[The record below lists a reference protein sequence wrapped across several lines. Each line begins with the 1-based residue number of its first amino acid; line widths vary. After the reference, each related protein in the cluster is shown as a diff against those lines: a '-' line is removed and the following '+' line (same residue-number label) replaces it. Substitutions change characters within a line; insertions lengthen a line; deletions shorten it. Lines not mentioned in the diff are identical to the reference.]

1 MQVKEYYDRLNQE
14 LERAMNIAKEARS
27 KGLDYVEDVEIKLA
41 PDVAG
46 RVEGIVGPPGIAEE
60 IRKLVNSGMDRVAVA
75 FEIAKKIA
83 TDEFK
88 TGLDLE
94 AKVDQAVRTGL
105 AVITEG
111 VLVAPTEGISSL
123 KIESN
128 PDGTKY
134 LAIYFAGPIRSAG
147 GTAAAVSVL
156 LADHVRR
163 LVGID
168 NFEATETELS
178 RYVEE
183 INIYDAH
190 SRLQYKPSDEDIK
203 WIFKNCKVCINGEP
217 TIDAEVSVYRDLP
230 RMGTNRVRGG
240 VALVSCEG
248 IALKARKL
256 VKYSKKFGLG
266 WEEWLSKLVKEKKK
280 SDKVEIKPID
290 SFLDGLVAGRPV
302 FAHPSAKGG
311 FRLRYGRTPYTG
323 IASKAI
329 HPAVMVLLEDFP
341 ALGTQFKIERPGKG
355 MIVTPCDSIMP
366 PIVKLK
372 NGNVMYVPTSA
383 LAREI
388 KDDIE
393 EILFLGDM
401 LVSFGDFAKA
411 NHVLLPSPFVE
422 EWWDRIA
429 ETKGLSR
436 PKSAREAFK
445 ISRENNVPLYP
456 EYLYFWS
463 DLTKEE
469 IKGLYETI
477 KNESKIVNG
486 QLEIPINDSKRT
498 LELLGIP
505 HIVREGKVVLG
516 PEESYSVVET
526 LGLGEDLKGRAFEE
540 KYDSIE
546 DVCELL
552 SAVSGVEIKKKAV
565 YYIGARM
572 GRPEKAAARAMDG
585 KVNGLFPIGN
595 FARNRSVIN
604 LLKSGYAENLNVDII
619 ELKCPNC
626 KATTFKPICENCGHK
641 IKIDWEKVG
650 HSERKINFK
659 KLYEDATKRC
669 QFVPQEFKSIK
680 GLTNRVKVPEPLEK
694 GLLRAKHGVTVFK
707 DGTARFDSTDMPA
720 THFRPKEV
728 GVSIEKLRELGYT
741 EDIHGNPLTSE
752 DQVLAMYPQ
761 DIILSEHAVD
771 FLMRVAN
778 FIDDLLIYFYGM
790 KPYYRVKNREDLIG
804 QLVITLAPHTS
815 AGVLGRLIG
824 FIKGRVGISHPY
836 VVCARRRNADGDE
849 DAAMLLM
856 DAFLNFSKVY
866 LPVTRGGTMD
876 TSLVLTTIVDPAE
889 VDDEVHEME
898 VVDKYPLE
906 FYEAT
911 YRYESPDPKKLGI
924 DTVAQ
929 RLGKENIFDIDYTHP
944 VSDVNDAPEYTMY
957 VQLGNMGEKLKVQF
971 GLGEKIR
978 AVDIKDA
985 AQRLLLS
992 HFIPDIY
999 GNLRKFSRQSF
1010 RCGQCNAIYRR
1021 VPLGGK
1027 CEKCGGKL
1035 LLTIN
1040 KGGIEKYL
1048 KLAKDLVIKYELP
1061 NYNLQRLKLV
1071 EGEIKSIFENE
1082 RKQQANLFQFM

>member
-1 MQVKEYYDRLNQE
+1 MRGIMRVDNYYEILKTQLD
-14 LERAMNIAKEARS
+14 RAMEIAKEARS
-27 KGLDYVEDVEIKLA
+27 KGYDYWPEVEIKLA

-46 RVEGIVGPPGIAEE
+46 RVEGIVGPPGIADE
-60 IRKLVNSGMDRVAVA
+60 IRKMVDSGMDRVAVA

-83 TDEFK
+83 TDEFP

-123 KIESN
+123 KIEQNS
-128 PDGTKY
+128 DGTKY

-163 LVGID
+163 LVGIGD
-168 NFEATETELS
+168 FEATETELA

-190 SRLQYKPSDEDIK
+190 SRLQYKPSDDDIK

-217 TIDAEVSVYRDLP
+217 TIDAEVSIYRDLP

-256 VKYSKKFGLG
+256 VKYSKRFGLG

-302 FAHPSAKGG
+302 FSHPSAKGG

-329 HPAVMVLLEDFP
+329 HPATMILLEEFP

-372 NGNVMYVPTSA
+372 NGDVVYVTSSA
-383 LAREI
+383 MAREL
-388 KDDIE
+388 KNDVE

-429 ETKGLSR
+429 ETKGLVR
-436 PKSAREAFK
+436 PRNAREAFEMAK
-445 ISRENNVPLYP
+445 NHSVPLYP
-456 EYLYFWS
+456 KYLYFWS
-463 DLTKEE
+463 DLTKDD
-469 IKGLYETI
+469 IRALYEWLRRG
-477 KNESKIVNG
+477 KFEGEQFIVDNG
-486 QLEIPINDSKRT
+486 PKKRL
-498 LELLGIP
+498 LELAGVP
-505 HIVREGKVVLG
+505 HLLRDEHVVLEG
-516 PEESYSVVET
+516 DVGYSVYKT
-526 LGLGEDLKGRAFEE
+526 LGL
-540 KYDSIE
+540 DSNRLVDEFDKHE
-546 DVCELL
+546 DVCSLL
-552 SAVSGVEIKKKAV
+552 SVVSGVEIKKKST

-572 GRPEKAAARAMDG
+572 GRPEKAASRAMDG

-604 LLKSGYAENLNVDII
+604 LLKSGYAGSLNVDIV
-619 ELKCPNC
+619 ELRCPKCRN
-626 KATTFKPICENCGHK
+626 TTFRPICENCGTRIPINPK
-641 IKIDWEKVG
+641 NLT
-650 HSERKINFK
+650 HSERKIDFK
-659 KLYEDATKRC
+659 KLYEEVVRKC
-669 QFVPQEFKSIK
+669 QFTPDEFKSIK
-680 GLTNRVKVPEPLEK
+680 GLTNKSKVPEPLEK

-720 THFRPKEV
+720 THFRPREI
-728 GVSIEKLRELGYT
+728 GVSVDKLRQLGYT
-741 EDIHGNPLTSE
+741 HDKDGNPLVSE
-752 DQVLAMYPQ
+752 EQVVSLYPQ

-771 FLMRVAN
+771 FLIRVAN
-778 FIDDLLIYFYGM
+778 FIDDLLIFFYGM
-790 KPYYRVKNREDLIG
+790 KPYYRVKSREDLIG

-815 AGVLGRLIG
+815 AGVLGRVIG

-849 DAAMLLM
+849 DAVMLLM
-856 DAFLNFSKVY
+856 DAFMNFSKLY
-866 LPVTRGGTMD
+866 LPETRGGTMD

-898 VVDKYPLE
+898 VVSKYPLE

-911 YRYESPDPKKLGI
+911 YRFESPDAEKLGI

-929 RLGKENIFDIDYTHP
+929 RLGKDNIFDIDYTHD

-957 VQLGNMGEKLKVQF
+957 VKLGNMAEKLKFQF
-971 GLGEKIR
+971 GLNEKIR

-985 AQRLLLS
+985 AQRLLSS

-1010 RCGQCNAIYRR
+1010 RCGQCNTIYRR
-1021 VPLGGK
+1021 VPLIGK

-1048 KLAKDLVIKYELP
+1048 KLAKDLVVKYQLP
-1061 NYNLQRLKLV
+1061 EYNLQRLKLV
-1071 EGEIKSIFENE
+1071 EVEIKSIFENE
-1082 RKQQANLFQFM
+1082 RKQQADLFQFM